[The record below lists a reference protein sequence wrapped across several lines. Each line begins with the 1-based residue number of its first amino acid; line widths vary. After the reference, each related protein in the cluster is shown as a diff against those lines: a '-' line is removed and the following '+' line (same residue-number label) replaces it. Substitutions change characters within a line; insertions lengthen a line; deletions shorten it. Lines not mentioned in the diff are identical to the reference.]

1 MFPRITRRCMG
12 TSFNITEKTI
22 EEDNLLPALLGLF
35 IGAVPHDIFSKR
47 FRVAIELS
55 VALRQRRRNGP
66 FVDRKVRGDQ
76 FVG

>member
-35 IGAVPHDIFSKR
+35 IGAFYWGCPTRHFFKTVSRCDR
-47 FRVAIELS
+47 TLS
-55 VALRQRRRNGP
+55 GTTATEAEWSLR
-66 FVDRKVRGDQ
+66 
-76 FVG
+76 